1 MTEHIPASRR
11 RPAPTE
17 PNPLGA
23 ARKAYAEK
31 FGKPPGP
38 RLSVEQIEAKLTP
51 SAETAAPAKR
61 RRRASVGGMAR
72 KLDAPTRPGFV
83 RRFFNDIGNR
93 LATAADLGYEF
104 VEEPGVKTS
113 DPSSRINRL
122 AGTQP
127 NGAPLKTYLMETP
140 DELYAEGVAEK
151 EALNRQIDDAITA
164 GVDSTGQ
171 LGPKSETYGHGSIER
186 DR

>member
-1 MTEHIPASRR
+1 MEHIPQARRGRPPKAAASPVQAEVR
-11 RPAPTE
+11 AMAAE
-17 PNPLGA
+17 P
-23 ARKAYAEK
+23 
-31 FGKPPGP
+31 
-38 RLSVEQIEAKLTP
+38 
-51 SAETAAPAKR
+51 AAPPKR
-61 RRRASVGGMAR
+61 RRRASVGGHAM

-83 RRFFNDIGNR
+83 RRFFNDMGNR
-93 LATAADLGYEF
+93 LATALELGYEF
-104 VEEPGVKTS
+104 VEDTGIKTD

-140 DELYAEGVAEK
+140 DELYAEGEAER
-151 EALNRQIDDAITA
+151 EAHNRQIDDAITA

-171 LGPKSETYGHGSIER
+171 LGPKSETYGQGSIER

>member
-1 MTEHIPASRR
+1 MEHIPEVRRGR
-11 RPAPTE
+11 RPKAATAQTAKQAQAELTAQVATATE
-17 PNPLGA
+17 RQA
-23 ARKAYAEK
+23 AVDAAM
-31 FGKPPGP
+31 PP
-38 RLSVEQIEAKLTP
+38 
-51 SAETAAPAKR
+51 KR

-83 RRFFNDIGNR
+83 RRFFNDVGNR
-93 LATAADLGYEF
+93 LATALDLGYDF
-104 VEEPGVKTS
+104 VDEPGVQTA

-151 EALNRQIDDAITA
+151 EALNRQIDEAISA
-164 GVDSTGQ
+164 GSPTEGQ
-171 LGPKSETYGHGSIER
+171 IAPKGESYGQGSIKR